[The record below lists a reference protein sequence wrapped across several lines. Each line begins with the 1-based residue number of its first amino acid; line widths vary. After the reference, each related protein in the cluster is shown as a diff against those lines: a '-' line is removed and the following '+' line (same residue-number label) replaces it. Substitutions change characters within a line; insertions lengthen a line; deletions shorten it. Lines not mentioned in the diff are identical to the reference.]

1 MSVDQSGRGS
11 DMIISSLIRVRLDGV
26 KVFVL

>member
-1 MSVDQSGRGS
+1 MSVDQSRRDS
-11 DMIISSLIRVRLDGV
+11 DMIISSLIRVQLDGV

>member
-11 DMIISSLIRVRLDGV
+11 DMIIFSLIRVQLDGV
-26 KVFVL
+26 KVFVV